1 MMGNSNDSDMVTKL
15 RIIQY
20 RSQRLF
26 ALLLSFYNSAK
37 FQINPSSLS
46 QLENNI
52 KVSYLDGFGCLE

>member
-37 FQINPSSLS
+37 FQMKS
-46 QLENNI
+46 I
-52 KVSYLDGFGCLE
+52 KIRLIGNLYKSVIPGWL